1 MQQLGGLDSFFLN
14 IESNACPMHV
24 GGVVILEPSAPGGPK
39 PEEDGG
45 FGRVLRHIESRLGLI
60 PPLRRRLL
68 TAPLGLDLPYWLE
81 DPDFD
86 LVHHV
91 KHRALPSPGD
101 DRRLAE
107 LVCELASTRLDRS
120 LPLWEI
126 HFVEGLKGGRVAAIT
141 KMHHAAID
149 GISGAE
155 ILGKL
160 LDVHPQAKAPPPG
173 PAWTPDAVPSQ
184 LDLSWRTVRSLV
196 RRPGDAADVV
206 RKTWPVLLSAG
217 RDAWAQRRPAK
228 SGVAPPFHGGSPIGL
243 AGEAPRTRFNR
254 QISARRSYAFGSLPL
269 EQLKAVKNALATTLN
284 DVILGVCAEALRR
297 YLTEKGEMPEKPL
310 IAGVPMSTRSEAQN
324 GQGGNQVIFLRASLH
339 TDEPDPVQRVQ
350 KISRE
355 MAVVKERTRALPATL
370 MGDWAQL
377 PAPALMAQAARL
389 YENFG
394 IQDYL
399 SPTFN
404 VVISNVP
411 GPPVPLYFA
420 GMRVLANHPVSIPFH
435 GLGFNI
441 TLMSYRGQLD
451 YGLTADRDA
460 MPDIERF
467 GELLHESLRTLCER
481 TTVAP
486 T

>member
-1 MQQLGGLDSFFLN
+1 MQQLGGLDAFFLN
-14 IESNACPMHV
+14 VERNACPMHV
-24 GGVVILEPSAPGGPK
+24 GGVVILEPPPGER
-39 PEEDGG
+39 PEEDDGG
-45 FGRVLRHIESRLGLI
+45 FGRVVRHIDSRLGLI

-68 TAPLGLDLPYWLE
+68 SAPLDLDLPYWIE

-91 KHRALPSPGD
+91 KHRALPSPGS
-101 DRRLAE
+101 DRQLCD

-120 LPLWEI
+120 LPLWEL
-126 HFVEGLKGGRVAAIT
+126 HYVEGLKGGRVAAIT

-149 GISGAE
+149 GVSGAE

-160 LDVHPQAKAPPPG
+160 LDVTPTPRPVPPIAP
-173 PAWTPDAVPSQ
+173 WVPDVVPD
-184 LDLSWRTVRSLV
+184 LTELSWKTLRSLA
-196 RRPGDAADVV
+196 RRPGAAAELL
-206 RKTWPVLLSAG
+206 RKTWPLLLSAG
-217 RDAWAQRRPAK
+217 KEAWESRRPTPGIA
-228 SGVAPPFHGGSPIGL
+228 APFGL

-254 QISARRSYAFGSLPL
+254 LIGARRSYAFGTLPL
-269 EQLKAVKNALATTLN
+269 PDLKAIKNALSTTLN
-284 DVILGVCAEALRR
+284 DVVLAVCAEALRR
-297 YLTEKGEMPEKPL
+297 YLLEKGEMPSRPL
-310 IAGVPMSTRSEAQN
+310 VASVPMSTRNEAQQ

-339 TDEPDPVQRVQ
+339 TDEADPLLRLK

-355 MAVVKERTRALPATL
+355 MAVVKERTRALPANL
-370 MGDWAQL
+370 MGDWAEL

-411 GPPVPLYFA
+411 GPAVPLYFA
-420 GMRVLANHPVSIPFH
+420 GMRVQSNHPVSIPYH

-441 TLMSYRGQLD
+441 TLMSYQGQLD
-451 YGLTADRDA
+451 FGLTADRDSV
-460 MPDIERF
+460 PDISHF
-467 GELLHESLRTLCER
+467 GELLTDSLRTLRER
-481 TTVAP
+481 ATGP
-486 T
+486 SGQ

>member
-1 MQQLGGLDSFFLN
+1 
-14 IESNACPMHV
+14 MHV
-24 GGVVILEPSAPGGPK
+24 GGVVILEPPADAPK
-39 PEEDGG
+39 EEDGG
-45 FGRVLRHIESRLGLI
+45 FGRVVRHIDSRLALV

-68 TAPLGLDLPYWLE
+68 PAPLELDLPYWIE

-101 DRRLAE
+101 DRQLAE
-107 LVCELASTRLDRS
+107 LVCELLSTRLDRS
-120 LPLWEI
+120 LPLWEL
-126 HFVEGLKGGRVAAIT
+126 HYVEGLKGGRVAAIT

-149 GISGAE
+149 GVSGAE

-160 LDVHPQAKAPPPG
+160 LDLTPVPQQPPPAPP
-173 PAWTPDAVPSQ
+173 WVPDQVPS
-184 LDLSWRTVRSLV
+184 LGELSLRTLRSLAH
-196 RRPGDAADVV
+196 RPGAAAEVL

-217 RDAWAQRRPAK
+217 RDVWASRRATADA
-228 SGVAPPFHGGSPIGL
+228 GQGGPIGL
-243 AGEAPRTRFNR
+243 AGQAPRTRFNR
-254 QISARRSYAFGSLPL
+254 RISARRSYAFGTLPL
-269 EQLKAVKNALATTLN
+269 AELKAVKNAQATTLN
-284 DVILGVCAEALRR
+284 DVVLAVCAEALRR
-297 YLTEKGEMPEKPL
+297 YLREKGEMPSRPL
-310 IAGVPMSTRSEAQN
+310 VAGVPMSTRSESQKGA
-324 GQGGNQVIFLRASLH
+324 GGNQVIFLRASLH
-339 TDEPDPVQRVQ
+339 TDEEDPVRRLH

-355 MAVVKERTRALPATL
+355 MAIVKERTRALPANL

-420 GMRVLANHPVSIPFH
+420 GMQVLANHPVSIPYH

-441 TLMSYRGQLD
+441 TLMSYRGQID

-460 MPDIERF
+460 VPDIRHF
-467 GELLHESLRTLCER
+467 SDLMLESLRTLRER
-481 TTVAP
+481 ATAP
-486 T
+486 AAS